1 MASSVRHWKSLTTK
15 DVIEGT
21 FADRDSENEYESEA
35 EKETEAEE

>member
-1 MASSVRHWKSLTTK
+1 MASSVRHWKCPTTK

-21 FADRDSENEYESEA
+21 FADKDLENEYESEA